1 MKLCRLLIDV
11 LCNPLYIVLESASGC
26 LVGITLLSL
35 NEEKTSSALNISVG
49 CDPKVDVSLDGL
61 RLVYAADGTSSLPAC
76 TTTRSM
82 QRVVK

>member
-1 MKLCRLLIDV
+1 MAALHSHFDRDGDGFLNHIELRG
-11 LCNPLYIVLESASGC
+11 LELTTSGSDMNSATYLMAC
-26 LVGITLLSL
+26 Q
-35 NEEKTSSALNISVG
+35 SVG

-82 QRVVK
+82 QRVAK